1 MTPANFV
8 ALKAGDTIE
17 GPAFAVSRES
27 IRLFCD
33 ASLDY
38 NPLHLD
44 DDYMKGDFGKTNF
57 GGIIMHGMNNFGLIT
72 RMLTDWAT
80 PSGAIHR
87 RLETRWL
94 KPVKPGDTI
103 RPTGTI
109 KAKQTT
115 SKSRWVV
122 VDVAVQ
128 NQRGETVAAGEAMLE
143 FPAS

>member
-1 MTPANFV
+1 MTFDD
-8 ALKAGDTIE
+8 LQHGDTID
-17 GPAFAVSRES
+17 GPEFAVSRES

-44 DDYMKGDFGKTNF
+44 DDYMKNSFGKTNF
-57 GGIIMHGMNNFGLIT
+57 GGIIMHGMNNFGLVT
-72 RMLTDWAT
+72 RMLTDWAY
-80 PSGAIHR
+80 PQGAIHR

-103 RPTGTI
+103 QPTAII

-115 SKSRWVV
+115 QKSRWIL
-122 VDVAVQ
+122 VDVMVK
-128 NQRGETVAAGEAMLE
+128 NQRGEQVANGEAMLE
-143 FPAS
+143 FPQAVAT